1 LPLLLPL
8 LLLLPLPLPL
18 LLPLPLPLRLSL
30 PLWLPLPF
38 CCHPSA
44 QREDLLF
51 TRSPTPRFPQEN
63 SNPVEYFQPPKS
75 DPQSTTFHHPIH
87 HKVTIKNQTK
97 NIHFF
102 QNPPQKRPQ
111 NSKAP
116 DFSGAPLFLQK
127 AA

>member
-1 LPLLLPL
+1 LQLQLQLQLPLPV
-8 LLLLPLPLPL
+8 PVPLPL
-18 LLPLPLPLRLSL
+18 LLPLRLSL

-87 HKVTIKNQTK
+87 HKVTIKNHTK
-97 NIHFF
+97 TSTFSKPPLKNARKTAKPRISPGPHF
-102 QNPPQKRPQ
+102 
-111 NSKAP
+111 
-116 DFSGAPLFLQK
+116 FLQK